1 MSDLP
6 CKKPVRCRHCKPVD
20 EYNLG
25 VNGSMSQDGTKADS
39 KGRMNPYAV
48 TPPGGGPSPPNEP
61 ENRKLVFPSSQS
73 DPSVYAPEKDSGHAG
88 EASRML
94 TPTTGNISVTFR
106 PGSGGPDS
114 LQSGERRTITRPRDA
129 PQDLLRDVVPEND
142 GAGSPFGIGPQSEA
156 YVKRS
161 RVVVNPKAKG
171 ENQH

>member
-48 TPPGGGPSPPNEP
+48 TPPGGGPSPPNE
-61 ENRKLVFPSSQS
+61 
-73 DPSVYAPEKDSGHAG
+73 PEKDSGHAG

-161 RVVVNPKAKG
+161 RVVVNPK
-171 ENQH
+171 